1 MLLADALQPQR
12 LVVLELDVVGRIIIF
27 QVEFGL
33 ELALLLGFRLSLL
46 ARLFFALLR
55 LLALLPPLLVPRR
68 VVQVVF
74 AVDIAGLASADAF
87 VALSRRGGARGRR
100 FGAALRLCRWRRR
113 RGVRCGQAV
122 ERSPI

>member
-33 ELALLLGFRLSLL
+33 ELALLLRFRFSLF

-55 LLALLPPLLVPRR
+55 FLLLLPSTSGTTSGRSGRICRSPTSSVSRLGAFAALV
-68 VVQVVF
+68 
-74 AVDIAGLASADAF
+74 AA
-87 VALSRRGGARGRR
+87 RRGAE
-100 FGAALRLCRWRRR
+100 AALRCGATAVSLAAAARRPVRGNWR
-113 RGVRCGQAV
+113 
-122 ERSPI
+122 